1 MAGYSPQEAANET
14 IRDAEALTG
23 HALSLV
29 TWETPK
35 AAKEVRLQVETISRL
50 GNSDLPTQR
59 LLFRKVLKGF
69 DERDYA
75 LAQARL
81 QVTQLEARLEQLEP
95 RKRRKVR
102 TSPNS
107 KFVDIQAIKEA

>member
-1 MAGYSPQEAANET
+1 MAKPLISCLLLENSNNSPQEAANKV
-14 IRDAEALTG
+14 IRDAEALPG

-50 GNSDLPTQR
+50 GNRDLLTKR

-69 DERDYA
+69 NKRDYA
-75 LAQARL
+75 LAQLRL
-81 QVTQLEARLEQLEP
+81 QVT
-95 RKRRKVR
+95 
-102 TSPNS
+102 
-107 KFVDIQAIKEA
+107 